1 MPDTVN
7 TVTGPIRVEQL
18 GTTLMHEHLVIGYSG
33 ENADGLESSTSRADR
48 IAICVD
54 QVYKLQDHGI
64 ASMLDPCPSNL
75 GRDMDL
81 AGEVGARTGFQ
92 IVMATGLYR
101 ELEDAPGD
109 DASMAERIADLFMK
123 ELEDGVGDA
132 GVKPGVIKVG
142 TYEDSISPYEYE
154 VLRAAAIASK
164 TTDAPITTHTQNGVM
179 GREQQAFLKKEGVPA
194 HRIIIGH
201 SCGNTDPNYHQQIA
215 EEGSYV
221 SFDRFGIDEMQPDE
235 RRIKCLATFLKNG
248 FAAHAVVS
256 HDSVMCTRG
265 STYPPDFA
273 AALDRDHCFDP
284 THFLRNIV
292 PELRKEGVT
301 DAQINTVLV
310 DNPRRYFAGDA
321 LPA

>member
-54 QVYKLQDHGI
+54 QVHKLQDHGI

-109 DASMAERIADLFMK
+109 DDSMAERIADLFMK

-142 TYEDSISPYEYE
+142 TYEESISPYEYE

-164 TTDAPITTHTQNGVM
+164 ATDACSPVASSSPSVCGSGATASAWASAHSLSVVPGVAAGITRTAGCSSRRS
-179 GREQQAFLKKEGVPA
+179 REWRMRNSTCFVSA
-194 HRIIIGH
+194 
-201 SCGNTDPNYHQQIA
+201 GNPKF
-215 EEGSYV
+215 S
-221 SFDRFGIDEMQPDE
+221 
-235 RRIKCLATFLKNG
+235 RR
-248 FAAHAVVS
+248 S
-256 HDSVMCTRG
+256 R
-265 STYPPDFA
+265 
-273 AALDRDHCFDP
+273 
-284 THFLRNIV
+284 HF
-292 PELRKEGVT
+292 
-301 DAQINTVLV
+301 
-310 DNPRRYFAGDA
+310 
-321 LPA
+321 